1 MRPLT
6 EPAGYAPVPSGVP
19 AATPVTKSAHLQGR
33 VLRHRCG
40 LRRVRV
46 AFTGDRLTRFGGVSS
61 PPLLSAVALA
71 PAAPGRDPLPAAQQH
86 LQHRRDAAGVA
97 VS

>member
-33 VLRHRCG
+33 VLRHR
-40 LRRVRV
+40 
-46 AFTGDRLTRFGGVSS
+46 
-61 PPLLSAVALA
+61 
-71 PAAPGRDPLPAAQQH
+71 
-86 LQHRRDAAGVA
+86 
-97 VS
+97 